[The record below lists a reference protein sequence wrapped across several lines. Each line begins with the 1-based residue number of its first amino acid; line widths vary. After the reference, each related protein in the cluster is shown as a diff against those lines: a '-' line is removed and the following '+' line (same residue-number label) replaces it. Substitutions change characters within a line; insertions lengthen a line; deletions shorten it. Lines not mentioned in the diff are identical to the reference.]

1 MNKPQLT
8 RDQADEIIAD
18 FRATLTS
25 FDAMLYRFE
34 TTPALVGLS
43 LMEAFREIHATGAFG
58 DTGSMV
64 DRVLPRLGTLL
75 GVDLKSLSKHFAK
88 TDRTEFGPLN

>member
-1 MNKPQLT
+1 MSKSQLT
-8 RDQADEIIAD
+8 RDQADAIMAD
-18 FRATLTS
+18 LRATLGA

-64 DRVLPRLGTLL
+64 DRVLPRLGALL
-75 GVDLKSLSKHFAK
+75 GVDLEGLSKHFAK